1 YGLRT
6 SLPGCSLLSPRMCG
20 GALRSLKRGQL
31 GRPLPLGSPF
41 LAKLTQYD
49 DISSAILRSRSDAIA
64 SFGELMS
71 GITRGA
77 PRLLKTYTIS
87 VACVAFR
94 SLPPGST
101 GGSCVKKYQ

>member
-1 YGLRT
+1 MTSAYLASYGLRT
-6 SLPGCSLLSPRMCG
+6 SLPGCSLISPRMCG

-31 GRPLPLGSPF
+31 GSPLPLGSPF

-77 PRLLKTYTIS
+77 PRLLNTCLLYTS
-87 VACVAFR
+87 DAADER
-94 SLPPGST
+94 S
-101 GGSCVKKYQ
+101 